1 MLLSYNVFPFA
12 KRILNTPTLVVVA
25 EQDNITQ
32 WDLEIEMYN
41 TIPAGNKELVVLEK
55 VNHMSLYS
63 TRRHLE
69 AASGHHARFLK
80 KHLIDEFTVEV

>member
-1 MLLSYNVFPFA
+1 MLLYDTLAYA
-12 KRILNTPTLVVVA
+12 KRILNILTQVVVA

-32 WDLEIEMYN
+32 WDLEIQMYN

-63 TRRHLE
+63 TRKHLE
-69 AASGHHARFLK
+69 KASAHHARFLR
-80 KHLIDEFTVEV
+80 KHLIEEFDTSE

>member
-1 MLLSYNVFPFA
+1 
-12 KRILNTPTLVVVA
+12 VVVA

-63 TRRHLE
+63 TRKHLE
-69 AASGHHARFLK
+69 MASAHHARFLK
-80 KHLIDEFTVEV
+80 KHLIDLAAAE